1 MIPARR
7 GGAGRFSIAVA
18 VALAAVAAKALVLVL
33 LAVALVADA
42 SARQA
47 GAADAPPVPAQGVQP
62 ETGAVDAGPPAAEP
76 TPAPPAVAAPA
87 VRLATVDPGA
97 IYWQRFGHNALII
110 GDEDDALAYNFGW
123 FDFEQ
128 PDFLPRFLSGRMLYQ
143 AVAFPAGEDLAGY
156 VAEQRSVH
164 LQLLNLAPDQA
175 RRLAAD
181 LARSVQL
188 DNRDYL
194 YEYFRANCSTRL
206 RDALDDAL
214 DGALRA
220 QTAGRSRGYTYR
232 MHALRLADGLPWMA
246 LGIDLGLGPDAD
258 RRLSFW
264 DEMFIPEV
272 LRRHLREVVTA
283 DGDPLVIED
292 GTWFDSGHAPPP
304 ELPPDRRMSFAL
316 TGLALAAAVLW
327 LGGQARRR
335 TWARRMLAVTAG
347 SLHLLF
353 GLAGMVLLLLWLA
366 TDHIAAHGNE
376 NLFLLSPLSLLLAL
390 PWWRRARA
398 GAAGGRIGHGVAAAV
413 ALSATLGLLAKAL
426 PQVFA
431 QANLHWVLLL
441 LPLHLALY
449 RAWRQLDRPAP
460 P

>member
-1 MIPARR
+1 MMPARR
-7 GGAGRFSIAVA
+7 GRAGLPGMPVL
-18 VALAAVAAKALVLVL
+18 VALAAVAAKALALAL
-33 LAVALVADA
+33 LLFALAPEAAAQGAAEVPAPPLP
-42 SARQA
+42 A
-47 GAADAPPVPAQGVQP
+47 GAAPASP
-62 ETGAVDAGPPAAEP
+62 PPADP
-76 TPAPPAVAAPA
+76 MPASASAPA

-110 GDEDDALAYNFGW
+110 GDGDDAIAYNFGY

-128 PDFLPRFLSGRMLYQ
+128 PDFLPRFLGGRMLYQ
-143 AVAFPAGEDLAGY
+143 AVAFPAAADLAGY
-156 VAEQRSVH
+156 AAEQRSVH
-164 LQLLNLAPDQA
+164 LQLLDLAPAQA
-175 RRLAAD
+175 RQLAAD
-181 LARSVQL
+181 LARSVQP
-188 DNRDYL
+188 DRRDYL

-232 MHALRLADGLPWMA
+232 MHAMRLAEGLPWMA

-283 DGDPLVIED
+283 DGTPLVLED

-304 ELPPDRRMSFAL
+304 ELPRNRGTAFAL

-335 TWARRMLAVTAG
+335 RWARRTLTVGAG

-353 GLAGMVLLLLWLA
+353 GLAGLVLLLLWLA
-366 TDHIAAHGNE
+366 TDHVAAHGNE
-376 NLFLLSPLSLLLAL
+376 NLFLLSPLSLLLA
-390 PWWRRARA
+390 PAWWRRFRA
-398 GAAGGRIGHGVAAAV
+398 GATPGRFAGVLAPAI
-413 ALSATLGLLAKAL
+413 ALSAVLGLLAKAL
-426 PQVFA
+426 PQVFE
-431 QANLHWVLLL
+431 QANLHWCLLL
-441 LPLHLALY
+441 VPLHLALL
-449 RAWRQLDRPAP
+449 RTWRRLDAP
-460 P
+460 PPDL